1 MTKTELL
8 DYVRDTYSVDPDY
21 PWEDEGYVLRHVSR
35 KWFAVGMEVPYA
47 RLGLER
53 DGMADIIDVK
63 CSPLMMGD
71 YLQQP
76 GILPGYHM
84 NKEHWLTILLD
95 GSAENELIRELLEIS
110 YNLTKEKKKRK
121 TK

>member
-47 RLGLER
+47 RLGLEQE
-53 DGMADIIDVK
+53 GMADIIDVK

-95 GSAENELIRELLEIS
+95 GSAENELIRELLDIS
-110 YNLTKEKKKRK
+110 YSLTKEKKKRK